1 MLYILPF
8 QRDRNSTSKD
18 YQRQGRGN
26 FNCPIL
32 PTQHWFP
39 RLLQMICED
48 SYLLP
53 NTPGLL
59 TMPNN
64 PSKYHPLRKMQLG
77 AFRVLVNH
85 SKIEAYQMTLKP
97 FYYLHGEN
105 RLKNNLGHISENG
118 CHFVVKGKLMYLK
131 QM

>member
-26 FNCPIL
+26 FNCPNL
-32 PTQHWFP
+32 ANTALVPP
-39 RLLQMICED
+39 PSSGED

-53 NTPGLL
+53 NTPSLL

-64 PSKYHPLRKMQLG
+64 SSKYHPLRKMQLG

-97 FYYLHGEN
+97 FYYIHGEN
-105 RLKNNLGHISENG
+105 RLKNNIGHISENG

>member
-26 FNCPIL
+26 FNCPNL
-32 PTQHWFP
+32 A
-39 RLLQMICED
+39 
-48 SYLLP
+48 
-53 NTPGLL
+53 NTALVPPPSSDDMRGQLSPSEYPGLL

-64 PSKYHPLRKMQLG
+64 SSKYHPLRKMQLG
-77 AFRVLVNH
+77 AFRVLGNH
-85 SKIEAYQMTLKP
+85 SKIEAYRMTLKP

-105 RLKNNLGHISENG
+105 RLKNNIGHISENG